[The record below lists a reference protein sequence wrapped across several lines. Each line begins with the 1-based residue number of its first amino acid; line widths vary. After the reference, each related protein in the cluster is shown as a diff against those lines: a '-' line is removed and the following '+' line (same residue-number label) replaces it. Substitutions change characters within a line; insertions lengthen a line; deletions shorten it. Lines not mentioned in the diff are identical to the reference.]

1 MEADLRSRQ
10 VSELPKELDPD
21 IKKARERFK
30 NGETNANLRR
40 LGIPWAPGLP
50 EPTNNDVKGMLKYPE
65 RDSSEDP
72 DDPSNSTT
80 NKADEGNLN
89 QEENFVR
96 SSN

>member
-1 MEADLRSRQ
+1 
-10 VSELPKELDPD
+10 
-21 IKKARERFK
+21 
-30 NGETNANLRR
+30 
-40 LGIPWAPGLP
+40 
-50 EPTNNDVKGMLKYPE
+50 MLKYPE
-65 RDSSEDP
+65 RDSSEEP